1 MLDLHENRTEEA
13 KNNAKKALEMS
24 RRYHSTNDRF
34 LLSKVKYVWSALARR
49 EGDYGKAKE
58 LLDDSMEVN
67 FNISNFVGGLRL
79 IQIND
84 KCT

>member
-1 MLDLHENRTEEA
+1 MLELHENRTEEA
-13 KNNAKKALEMS
+13 KKHAEKALEMS

-49 EGDYGKAKE
+49 EGDYAKAKE

-67 FNISNFVGGLRL
+67 FNISNFVGGLQL